1 LAIHFLK
8 KLLVLNPFVAYPNHK
23 ASCNKGF
30 VGIRV
35 QNMGLM
41 LKEGKDYELPTPVVF
56 TETIAK
62 PYGPG
67 AENLAHR
74 GFEKNLVFLSLFAWG
89 KAQGNC

>member
-8 KLLVLNPFVAYPNHK
+8 KLLALNPFFAYPNYET
-23 ASCNKGF
+23 SYNKGF
-30 VGIRV
+30 VGIQF

-41 LKEGKDYELPTPVVF
+41 LKEGKDYELPKPVVF

-62 PYGPG
+62 AYGPG

-74 GFEKNLVFLSLFAWG
+74 GFEKNLVFLSLFAWR

>member
-8 KLLVLNPFVAYPNHK
+8 KFLALNPLLAYPNRK
-23 ASCNKGF
+23 TSCNKGF
-30 VGIRV
+30 AGILF

-62 PYGPG
+62 TYGPG

-74 GFEKNLVFLSLFAWG
+74 GFEKNLVFLSLFAWR

>member
-1 LAIHFLK
+1 LF
-8 KLLVLNPFVAYPNHK
+8 
-23 ASCNKGF
+23 
-30 VGIRV
+30 

-74 GFEKNLVFLSLFAWG
+74 GFEKNLVFLSLFAWR
-89 KAQGNC
+89 KAQSNCKGPWLSIDSGILLSQWLICSLRYS